1 MPFELF
7 LALRYLVARRK
18 QAFLSLISVI
28 STVGVAVG
36 VMALII
42 ALALMTGLQ
51 GELRDRIVGASPH
64 IYVWQVG
71 EGLTDVPRDMARLK
85 QVPRVTAHLRVA
97 GGGGAD

>member
-28 STVGVAVG
+28 STIGVAVG

-64 IYVWQVG
+64 IYVWKVG
-71 EGLTDVPRDMARLK
+71 EGMTDVAGDMARIK
-85 QVPRVTAHLRVA
+85 RGTA
-97 GGGGAD
+97 